1 MADLLKLDPERIDSC
16 LGPLTFA
23 ANDGLVNICNDLKN
37 SIDSLG
43 VDNELQQELL
53 DGCAKVANKYNDGF
67 MTSLNAVIED
77 FKAVVDISEYLEK
90 KATVGEFSTVDTGTV
105 KKRIDTSAVMP

>member
-16 LGPLTFA
+16 LGPLTAA
-23 ANDGLVNICNDLKN
+23 ANGALVDICTDLKN

-53 DGCAKVANKYNDGF
+53 EGCHKVTSKYNEGF
-67 MTSLNAVIED
+67 MTSIQAVIED